1 MVFIGRLFN
10 DVRDNTNTFSSQ
22 TAASYPLSS
31 ARDLAWASISY
42 DAVMTELV
50 WEIDEEFAARQR
62 LVRKLNEKL
71 NQFKVY
77 LDDE

>member
-1 MVFIGRLFN
+1 M
-10 DVRDNTNTFSSQ
+10 
-22 TAASYPLSS
+22 
-31 ARDLAWASISY
+31 AWASISY

-62 LVRKLNEKL
+62 LFQKLNEKL

>member
-10 DVRDNTNTFSSQ
+10 DVRDNINTFSSQ
-22 TAASYPLSS
+22 IAASYPLSS
-31 ARDLAWASISY
+31 ARDMTWASIPC

-62 LVRKLNEKL
+62 LIRKLNEKL